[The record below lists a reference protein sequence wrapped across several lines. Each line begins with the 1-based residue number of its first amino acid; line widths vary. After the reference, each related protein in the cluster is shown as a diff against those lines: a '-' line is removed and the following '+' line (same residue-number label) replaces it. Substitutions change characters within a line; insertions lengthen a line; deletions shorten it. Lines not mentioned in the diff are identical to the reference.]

1 MKYVAKSSNELRTLL
16 RSIDHKGYPA
26 YKSLAGSYQFG
37 SYVLVIDHVQG
48 DPFASPSSL
57 HVEVPHKNAG
67 FPAAYYERD
76 CSRIALQDYLTRRLA
91 EQFED
96 YNFKAKGSG
105 KSGLLSITRCGQEVL
120 ERSACQITKEGIIAR
135 FHVGFPA
142 FGRTIN
148 AGELE
153 KILFDFLPRSVES
166 SLFYRRLD
174 GRKVQEAVWLSED
187 QEALRSILSR
197 EKLVAFVAN
206 GSVLPRKSGISDL
219 PLKDAVAFH
228 SPQSMERTFTLPHK
242 GEITGMA
249 IAEGIT
255 LIVGGGY
262 HGKSTLLE
270 ALQTGVY
277 DHIAGDGREYV
288 VTDSTAVK
296 LRAED
301 GRSIRNVNISMFIND
316 LPNGKDTTCFSTPD
330 ASGSTSQA
338 AGVLEAVEAGTGLLL
353 IDEDTSATNFMVRDD
368 FMQQVISR
376 EKEPITPF
384 LERAVDLYEKAGVS
398 TVLVAGSS
406 GAFFYIADKILQM
419 DCYRPVDI
427 TDRVKAMCTEHKA
440 PRIQAP
446 DFQVP
451 EFGRRMSGKT
461 SDVRAAGR
469 GRQQYS
475 GEDDGG
481 GGRQYGGEGDRGRGR
496 DNRHEH
502 MKVKTFGRDSFSLEK
517 ETVDIRYVEQL
528 ADSEQTNALAHM
540 MRYGLEQLAG
550 RNMTLTQVVDQI
562 CDTLKKQGWEPF
574 CASFVPCGLA
584 KPRKQELFACF
595 NRFRG

>member
-1 MKYVAKSSNELRTLL
+1 MKSSNDLRTML

-37 SYVLVIDHVQG
+37 NFALFIDHVQG

-57 HVEVPHKNAG
+57 HVEILHKNAG
-67 FPAAYYERD
+67 FPENYYKKD
-76 CSRIALQDYLTRRLA
+76 CPRIALQDYLTRRFSV
-91 EQFED
+91 QFED

-120 ERSACQITKEGIIAR
+120 ERSACEITDTKIIAR

-153 KILFDFLPRSVES
+153 KILFDFLPRCVENSFFYKKLDGKKVES
-166 SLFYRRLD
+166 
-174 GRKVQEAVWLSED
+174 AVFLAED
-187 QEALRSILSR
+187 QEAVRNILKE

-206 GSVLPRKSGISDL
+206 GAVLPRKSGISDL
-219 PLKDAVAFH
+219 PMKDSVPFC
-228 SPQSMERTFTLPHK
+228 SPASMERTFVLPHR
-242 GEITGMA
+242 GAISGMA
-249 IAEGIT
+249 IPQGIT

-277 DHIAGDGREYV
+277 NHIAGDGREFV
-288 VTDSTAVK
+288 ITDDTAVK

-301 GRSIRNVNISMFIND
+301 GRSIRNVDISLFIND
-316 LPNGKDTTCFSTPD
+316 LPNKKDTTSFSTPD

-338 AGVLEAVEAGTGLLL
+338 AGVIENMEAESRLFL

-384 LERAVDLYEKAGVS
+384 LERAKDLYEKAGIS
-398 TVLVAGSS
+398 TILVAGSS

-427 TDRVKAMCTEHKA
+427 TEHVKSLCKDYKTPRV
-440 PRIQAP
+440 QAP
-446 DFQVP
+446 DFAVP
-451 EFGRRMSGKT
+451 DFRRT
-461 SDVRAAGR
+461 LPP
-469 GRQQYS
+469 YS
-475 GEDDGG
+475 
-481 GGRQYGGEGDRGRGR
+481 R
-496 DNRHEH
+496 DNRKNDRRGGGNRHGNDKRYEH
-502 MKVKTFGRDSFSLEK
+502 MKVKTFGRDSFSLDK
-517 ETVDIRYVEQL
+517 ETIDLRYVEQL
-528 ADSEQTNALAHM
+528 ADSEQTNALAHLL
-540 MRYGLEQLAG
+540 RYALEQI
-550 RNMTLTQVVDQI
+550 VDGKHTVRETVQI
-562 CDTLKKQGWEPF
+562 VNNILDKKGWEPF
-574 CASFVPCGLA
+574 CNSYIPCGLA
-584 KPRKQELFACF
+584 KPRKQEIYACL